1 MSALG
6 QEETNPEL
14 NPALKKAADH
24 YMERIRRILKIEQE
38 KFENTNPENTN
49 PDSKISQANHV
60 AEKAYASML
69 ERLQMIRPDQ
79 KDQTLYDLAM
89 KIKYQYEI
97 AKSSLFE
104 LHA

>member
-14 NPALKKAADH
+14 NPALKKAVDH
-24 YMERIRRILKIEQE
+24 YMERIRSILKIEQ
-38 KFENTNPENTN
+38 ENTNPENTN

-89 KIKYQYEI
+89 KIQDQYEI

-104 LHA
+104 LLHA